1 MAGTGILDGTMAAA
15 GSGKYMNVKV
25 GQAVVLTE
33 EQHKAFQETGVM
45 PTTADGGASPI
56 PLDLALTW
64 EKELSES
71 EWRLQKKAKNRDRD
85 FNDSLIGAQPRRAI
99 LNYDRVK
106 EVIPSEVRS
115 ALIDRDVQRML
126 HIRKLLAEW
135 MTRQAELQE
144 RTTRDDGSRLT
155 SSTRSALRKQLRD
168 LEIVIKENMG
178 RVLVNKMSKRMD
190 VLDSKIEEI
199 QARIVRERKKPNPDR
214 ASLERMRQRQEKL
227 FAEEQAEVARQQAMW
242 EALPPAHLAN
252 PAAAVYAPLAL
263 SASRARDQERDV
275 QQAVSTLQGSGDLVP
290 LRNQQMMRMISPE
303 LGLAG
308 ARPRAPER
316 AREGIRRSG
325 RTQHVPGEMFDF
337 EEAEK
342 KAERKAAKK
351 KGSDGAG
358 PSHQVKARRYRKRRA
373 ATRR

>member
-227 FAEEQAEVARQQAMW
+227 FAEEQAEV
-242 EALPPAHLAN
+242 
-252 PAAAVYAPLAL
+252 
-263 SASRARDQERDV
+263 
-275 QQAVSTLQGSGDLVP
+275 
-290 LRNQQMMRMISPE
+290 
-303 LGLAG
+303 
-308 ARPRAPER
+308 
-316 AREGIRRSG
+316 
-325 RTQHVPGEMFDF
+325 
-337 EEAEK
+337 
-342 KAERKAAKK
+342 
-351 KGSDGAG
+351 
-358 PSHQVKARRYRKRRA
+358 KARRYRKRRA

>member
-1 MAGTGILDGTMAAA
+1 MRLLEMGPMEDTSPETLKEEKETRRISLPKSVIDYVASRPMATLVQEII
-15 GSGKYMNVKV
+15 V
-25 GQAVVLTE
+25 GNAPSDI
-33 EQHKAFQETGVM
+33 AFRNQ
-45 PTTADGGASPI
+45 
-56 PLDLALTW
+56 LDLALTW

-190 VLDSKIEEI
+190 VLDRKIEEI

-242 EALPPAHLAN
+242 EALPQP
-252 PAAAVYAPLAL
+252 
-263 SASRARDQERDV
+263 
-275 QQAVSTLQGSGDLVP
+275 
-290 LRNQQMMRMISPE
+290 I
-303 LGLAG
+303 
-308 ARPRAPER
+308 
-316 AREGIRRSG
+316 
-325 RTQHVPGEMFDF
+325 
-337 EEAEK
+337 
-342 KAERKAAKK
+342 
-351 KGSDGAG
+351 
-358 PSHQVKARRYRKRRA
+358 
-373 ATRR
+373 

>member
-1 MAGTGILDGTMAAA
+1 MATLVQDII
-15 GSGKYMNVKV
+15 V
-25 GQAVVLTE
+25 GNAPSDIVFRNQ
-33 EQHKAFQETGVM
+33 
-45 PTTADGGASPI
+45 
-56 PLDLALTW
+56 LDLALTW

-190 VLDSKIEEI
+190 LLDRKIEEI

-252 PAAAVYAPLAL
+252 PAVHAPLAL
-263 SASRARDQERDV
+263 SERGQERDV
-275 QQAVSTLQGSGDLVP
+275 QQAVSTLTMASGDLVP

-337 EEAEK
+337 EEAGR
-342 KAERKAAKK
+342 KAEMKAAKK